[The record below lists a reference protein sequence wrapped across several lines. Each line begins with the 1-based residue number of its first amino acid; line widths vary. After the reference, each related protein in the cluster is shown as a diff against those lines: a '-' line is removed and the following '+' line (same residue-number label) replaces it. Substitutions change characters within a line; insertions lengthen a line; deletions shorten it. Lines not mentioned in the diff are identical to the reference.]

1 MKIFLAGGT
10 GFLGKYLCRVLPGQG
25 HELTVLARPGTG
37 AEDFSRD
44 VKIIAGNPT
53 EKGDWQK
60 SLAGQDAVINLTGS
74 PIFQRWTKRVKEEI
88 LASRILSTQHI
99 VSALKETSKKE
110 VHLLNASGVGY
121 YGSCGDSIIDEDAFP
136 GNTFLAAVAESWELA
151 ARKAEEAGIRVV
163 LCRFGIVL
171 GQNGG
176 AWQRMLPLFQLRLGG
191 TWGSGKQWFSWI
203 HEKDAAGI
211 ILYLLEHKEIRG
223 AVNFTAP
230 QPLTNNEM
238 TETLNNLLRRKP
250 FVRTIPE
257 WIFQLTFGEC
267 SEVFLKGQ
275 RVVPKVLLQKGFHF
289 QLPTLRE
296 AAEDLL
302 NPH

>member
-10 GFLGKYLCRVLPGQG
+10 WFLGKYLCPVLTEQG
-25 HELTVLARPGTG
+25 HELTVLVRPGTG
-37 AEDFSRD
+37 TEDFGRD

-60 SLAGQDAVINLTGS
+60 SLAGQDAVINLTGTS
-74 PIFQRWTKRVKEEI
+74 IFQRWTKRVKEEI
-88 LASRILSTQHI
+88 LTSRIRSTENI
-99 VSALKETSKKE
+99 ISGIKETRGRE
-110 VHLLNASGVGY
+110 IHLLNASGVGY
-121 YGSCGDSIIDEDAFP
+121 YGPCGDGIIDENVPP
-136 GNTFLAAVAESWELA
+136 GNTFLATVAASWELA
-151 ARKAEEAGIRVV
+151 VRKAEEAGIRVL

-171 GQNGG
+171 GKNGG
-176 AWQRMLPLFQLRLGG
+176 AWQRMLPLFRLHLGG
-191 TWGSGKQWFSWI
+191 TWGSGEQWFSWI
-203 HEKDAAGI
+203 HEKDVAEI
-211 ILYLLEHKEIRG
+211 ILFLLEHKEIRG

-238 TETLNNLLRRKP
+238 TETLNSLLRRKP
-250 FVRTIPE
+250 FIRKIPE

-275 RVVPKVLLQKGFHF
+275 RVVPGVLLQKGFHF
-289 QLPTLRE
+289 QFPTLRE

-302 NPH
+302 NPR